1 MEHKPGANDV
11 TNYCPRQ
18 KRCTRRIRLAD
29 SRNLANE
36 KCAMAATE
44 QRAISAPIPIRSRY
58 QILSLIEGGP
68 CGARG
73 LQSQGLNEEDRST
86 AA

>member
-1 MEHKPGANDV
+1 MEHKPGVNDV

-44 QRAISAPIPIRSRY
+44 QRATNAPIPIRSRY
-58 QILSLIEGGP
+58 QILRLIEGGP
-68 CGARG
+68 CGV
-73 LQSQGLNEEDRST
+73 
-86 AA
+86 